1 MSDWHIRLVEEHNE
15 LKAKTRQLSFF
26 LKDNAAGLTELD
38 RGLLGI
44 QLSAM
49 QTYLAILVIRMDRA
63 LEEDHNA
70 LIDDPWQ
77 TLMPFDKNEG

>member
-1 MSDWHIRLVEEHNE
+1 MEDWHVRLIEEHGA
-15 LKAKTRQLSFF
+15 LQGKIRKLSFF
-26 LKDNAAGLTELD
+26 LSDNAGRLTELD

-44 QLSAM
+44 QLAAM

-77 TLMPFDKNEG
+77 SIMPFTDT